1 MNKLPPLLPSTHAIN
16 DAVASSSTSSDH
28 RNIDV
33 DSVKNRDALVSEA
46 LRKRRL
52 KKGQNQRYKKKKKN
66 EKN

>member
-1 MNKLPPLLPSTHAIN
+1 MNKLPSLPPSTHAIN

-33 DSVKNRDALVSEA
+33 DSVKDRDALVSEA

-52 KKGQNQRYKKKKKN
+52 
-66 EKN
+66 